1 MSAKLTFPRFAGGAY
16 WKGAFASVLAVFS
29 FPLAAQPT
37 ATDVQLTA
45 GVTFTGDGGLEQLE
59 GVDGTVIAT
68 FWRPLQYETAAGPI
82 AGRMD
87 CRAAAGWSPFSAAL
101 FALENVHEAQEDR
114 LSARGLTEIEREA
127 QDGEQVRQLDVTM
140 RGKGPLRYE
149 VLTYIAVRTG
159 DDIVSIRRNCVF
171 PRRSG
176 VSKADYR
183 RLARLHTDFTVVLPP
198 PASPLAKDAITLET
212 LVEIPL

>member
-1 MSAKLTFPRFAGGAY
+1 MGAAH

-37 ATDVQLTA
+37 ATEDVQLTP

-87 CRAAAGWSPFSAAL
+87 CRAAAGWAPFSAAL
-101 FALENVHEAQEDR
+101 FALENVHEAQENR

>member
-1 MSAKLTFPRFAGGAY
+1 MRFAA
-16 WKGAFASVLAVFS
+16 L
-29 FPLAAQPT
+29 LAAGLAT
-37 ATDVQLTA
+37 AAVAQGPDPHEVQLTP
-45 GVTFTGDGGLEQLE
+45 GVTFTGDGGVERLE

-68 FWRPLQYETAAGPI
+68 FWRPMQYETAAGPV

-87 CRAAAGWSPFSAAL
+87 CRATAGWSPFSAAL
-101 FALENVHEAQEDR
+101 FALDGVHAAQEDR
-114 LSARGLTEIEREA
+114 LSSRGLTEIERHE

-140 RGKGPLRYE
+140 RGTGPLRYH

-159 DDIVSIRRNCVF
+159 DDIVSIRRTCVF

-198 PASPLAKDAITLET
+198 PASPLAQDAPSLET
-212 LVEIPL
+212 LSEVPL